1 MQLTP
6 LGDLIGTDVFTFRL
20 SVTLWSCILC
30 KFWIIGPP
38 SAPDKTYMSALPL
51 SARLYVGA
59 TIAIGATLVVLL
71 GPRSNFDNLPLF
83 VVLLLTSAITSAF
96 KVSLPL
102 AKSGSTMSVS
112 YAVDFAALLLLGPN
126 ETMLVAVTSAWSQ
139 CTFRMNTKNPMYRT
153 LFSMA
158 CLAITV
164 QASGFAYES
173 LGGVPGTLADTVAGI
188 ARPLVGAATMY
199 FIFNTC
205 LIAIAVSLATKQGF
219 VAVWNQNFLWSAPS
233 YFVGAGAAA
242 IATLAVMTSGVWLA
256 LLAAA
261 PLYLTYRTYK
271 VYLGRI
277 DDERRHVEEMAD
289 LHLATIEALALA
301 IDAKDQT
308 AQSHIRRVQ
317 VYATSIARGLG
328 MSDTEIQGVK
338 TAALLHDIGKLAVPE
353 HILSKPGPLTQEEFQ
368 KIRVHPQVGAEII
381 SAVPFPYPVAPLI
394 LSHHERWDGK
404 GYPQGLKGEEIP
416 LGARILSVV
425 DYYDALTSDRPYH
438 KAMTPEAAMALL
450 QQEAGRAL
458 DPQVVQMF
466 VKMAPDMEAAAETI
480 EHATPRRLS
489 LEPVNERGRPAVGFS
504 PETTKTS
511 TVFEDIALAHR
522 EIYALYEIAQTMG
535 TSLGVADTMA
545 LISSKLSNLVPFSAC
560 GLFLFDEEADSL
572 RCRFATGVEA
582 DAIGTMTVRAG
593 QGLAGWVARNRR
605 PLVNAR
611 PSAEFEAAGLA
622 KSTSLQSA
630 LVAPLVF
637 SDRFIGTLAVY
648 STQPDFYT
656 DDHRRL
662 LDRVSEQASAVI
674 HNSIVFEQTQEDSL
688 TDPLTGLPNTR
699 FMFMH
704 LTRELAR
711 AERLKAEVALLVMDL
726 DNFKEINDSH
736 GHHVGDRALREVA
749 TVLRSGIRPYDICVR
764 YAGDEFIVVLSGCG
778 ADEAERKRVELQRTV
793 DEVLFEARPGRRLP
807 LAISVG
813 AAIYPQDGDSY
824 EALLATADSRM
835 YRDKQRRK
843 QRVEVR
849 PAATGTDGIPAVN
862 VPLQPPTPEITE
874 IDIQRAGFGVL

>member
-1 MQLTP
+1 M
-6 LGDLIGTDVFTFRL
+6 R
-20 SVTLWSCILC
+20 
-30 KFWIIGPP
+30 
-38 SAPDKTYMSALPL
+38 ALPL

-59 TIAIGATLVVLL
+59 TIAVGATLVVLL
-71 GPRSNFDNLPLF
+71 GPRSEFSNIPLF
-83 VVLLLTSAITSAF
+83 IVLLLTSAITSAF

-112 YAVDFAALLLLGPN
+112 YAVDFASLLLLGPN

-139 CTFRMNTKNPMYRT
+139 CTFRMKTKNPVYRT

-164 QASGFAYES
+164 QASGFAYEY
-173 LGGVPGTLADTVAGI
+173 LGGVPGAIAHDVPGLAK
-188 ARPLVGAATMY
+188 PLVGAATMY
-199 FIFNTC
+199 FVFNTC
-205 LIAIAVSLATKQGF
+205 LIAIAVSLATKQPF
-219 VAVWNQNFLWSAPS
+219 MAVWNQNFLWSAPS

-242 IATLAVMTSGVWLA
+242 IGTLAVMTSGVWLA

-480 EHATPRRLS
+480 ETATPRRLS
-489 LEPVNERGRPAVGFS
+489 LEPQNERGRPAVGFS
-504 PETTKTS
+504 PETSKTS

-611 PSAEFEAAGLA
+611 PSAEFEAAGLSKTTA
-622 KSTSLQSA
+622 LQSA

-793 DEVLFEARPGRRLP
+793 DDVLFEARPGRRLP

-813 AAIYPQDGDSY
+813 AAIYPHDGDSY
-824 EALLATADSRM
+824 ESLLATADSRM
-835 YRDKQRRK
+835 YRDKTRRK
-843 QRVEVR
+843 QRVQVQ
-849 PAATGTDGIPAVN
+849 PAATGTDGMPAVS
-862 VPLQPPTPEITE
+862 VPLQPPAPEITE

>member
-1 MQLTP
+1 M
-6 LGDLIGTDVFTFRL
+6 R
-20 SVTLWSCILC
+20 S
-30 KFWIIGPP
+30 
-38 SAPDKTYMSALPL
+38 LPL
-51 SARLYVGA
+51 PARLYVGA
-59 TIAIGATLVVLL
+59 TIAVGALLVVSL
-71 GPRSNFDNLPLF
+71 GPRSTFADPTLF
-83 VVLLLTSAITSAF
+83 VVLLVISALTSAF

-102 AKSGSTMSVS
+102 AKGGSTMSVS

-139 CTFRMNTKNPMYRT
+139 CTFRMKAKNPVYRT
-153 LFSMA
+153 MFSMA

-164 QASGFAYES
+164 QASGLAHEAF
-173 LGGVPGTLADTVAGI
+173 GGVPGTLAQDVAGV
-188 ARPLVGAATMY
+188 ARPLVAAATTY

-205 LIAIAVSLATKQGF
+205 LIAVAVSLATRQPF
-219 VAVWNQNFLWSAPS
+219 IAVWNQNFLWSGPS
-233 YFVGAGAAA
+233 YFVGALVAAL
-242 IATLAVMTSGVWLA
+242 ATWAVMTSGMWLA
-256 LLAAA
+256 VLLIA
-261 PLYLTYRTYK
+261 PLYVTYRTYK

-289 LHLATIEALALA
+289 VHLATIEALALA

-317 VYATSIARGLG
+317 VYVTSIARGLG

-438 KAMTPEAAMALL
+438 KAMTADAALALL

-458 DPQVVQMF
+458 DPAVVQMF
-466 VKMAPDMEAAAETI
+466 VKMAADLEVAAETI
-480 EHATPRRLS
+480 ETATPRRLS
-489 LEPVNERGRPAVGFS
+489 LEPTNERGRPAVGFQ
-504 PETTKTS
+504 PESTKAN

-560 GLFLFDEEADSL
+560 ALFLFDEEADTL

-582 DAIGTMTVRAG
+582 DAIGTMSVRAG

-622 KSTSLQSA
+622 KSTTLQSA

-637 SDRFIGTLAVY
+637 GDRFIGTLAVY

-726 DNFKEINDSH
+726 DNFKEINDNH

-835 YRDKQRRK
+835 YRDKTRRK
-843 QRVEVR
+843 QRVQVQ
-849 PAATGTDGIPAVN
+849 PAATGTDGMPAVA
-862 VPLQPPTPEITE
+862 VPLQPVQEITE

>member
-1 MQLTP
+1 M
-6 LGDLIGTDVFTFRL
+6 R
-20 SVTLWSCILC
+20 
-30 KFWIIGPP
+30 
-38 SAPDKTYMSALPL
+38 ALPL
-51 SARLYVGA
+51 PARLYVGA
-59 TIAIGATLVVLL
+59 TIVLGATLVVLL
-71 GPRSNFDNLPLF
+71 GARSNFDNVPLF
-83 VVLLLTSAITSAF
+83 IVLLLTSAITSAF

-112 YAVDFAALLLLGPN
+112 YAVDFASLLLLGPN

-139 CTFRMNTKNPMYRT
+139 CTFRMKTKNPVYRT

-173 LGGVPGTLADTVAGI
+173 LGGVPGTLAHDPAGL
-188 ARPLVGAATMY
+188 AKPLVGAATMY

-205 LIAIAVSLATKQGF
+205 LIAVAVALATKQTF
-219 VAVWNQNFLWSAPS
+219 ISVWNQNFLWSAPS

-242 IATLAVMTSGVWLA
+242 IGTFAVMTSGVWWA
-256 LLAAA
+256 LLASA

-317 VYATSIARGLG
+317 VYATNIARGLG

-438 KAMTPEAAMALL
+438 KAMAPEAAMALL

-458 DPQVVQMF
+458 DPAVVQMF
-466 VKMAPDMEAAAETI
+466 VRMASEMEAAAQTI
-480 EHATPRRLS
+480 ETATPRRLS
-489 LEPVNERGRPAVGFS
+489 LQPTSDRGRPAVGFS
-504 PETTKTS
+504 PETNKTS

-535 TSLGVADTMA
+535 TSLGVSDTMA

-560 GLFLFDEEADSL
+560 ALFLFDEEADSL

-582 DAIGTMTVRAG
+582 DAIGTMSVRAG

-622 KSTSLQSA
+622 KSTALQSA

-726 DNFKEINDSH
+726 DNFKEINDNH

-749 TVLRSGIRPYDICVR
+749 TVLRSAIRPYDICVR

-807 LAISVG
+807 IAISVG

-835 YRDKQRRK
+835 YRDKTRRK
-843 QRVEVR
+843 QRVHVQ
-849 PAATGTDGIPAVN
+849 PAAAAATGTDGLPVVA
-862 VPLQPPTPEITE
+862 VPLPQPAQEITE

>member
-1 MQLTP
+1 
-6 LGDLIGTDVFTFRL
+6 
-20 SVTLWSCILC
+20 
-30 KFWIIGPP
+30 
-38 SAPDKTYMSALPL
+38 MSALPL
-51 SARLYVGA
+51 AARLYVAA
-59 TIAIGATLVVLL
+59 TIAVGATLVVLL
-71 GPRSNFDNLPLF
+71 GPRSDFNNIPLF

-139 CTFRMNTKNPMYRT
+139 CTFRMKTKNPLYRT

-173 LGGVPGTLADTVAGI
+173 LGGVPGILAHDVPGVAK
-188 ARPLVGAATMY
+188 PLVGAATMY

-219 VAVWNQNFLWSAPS
+219 MAVWNQNFLWSAPS

-242 IATLAVMTSGVWLA
+242 IATWAVMTSGVWLA

-261 PLYLTYRTYK
+261 PLYLTYRSYK
-271 VYLGRI
+271 VYMGRI

-404 GYPQGLKGEEIP
+404 GYPQGLRGEEIP

-466 VKMAPDMEAAAETI
+466 VKMAPDMEVAAQTVEQ
-480 EHATPRRLS
+480 ATPRRLS
-489 LEPVNERGRPAVGFS
+489 LEPLNELGRPAVGFS

-535 TSLGVADTMA
+535 TSLGVSDTMA

-611 PSAEFEAAGLA
+611 PSAEFEAAGLS
-622 KSTSLQSA
+622 KTTSLQSA

-637 SDRFIGTLAVY
+637 SDRFIGTIAVY
-648 STQPDFYT
+648 STQADFYT

-749 TVLRSGIRPYDICVR
+749 GVLRSGIRPYDICVR

-813 AAIYPQDGDSY
+813 AAIFPQDADSY
-824 EALLATADSRM
+824 ESLLATADSRM

-843 QRVEVR
+843 QRAEVR
-849 PAATGTDGIPAVN
+849 PAATGTDGLPAVA
-862 VPLQPPTPEITE
+862 VPLQAPAAEISD
-874 IDIQRAGFGVL
+874 IDLQRAGFGVL